1 MRLPANRYGMKAVDR
16 IGSVFLGKLILRMKS
31 LGLSQPA
38 LVISD
43 VPCDWV
49 GNGEFWKDPQPID
62 IPQQIGYTMRQRDGG

>member
-38 LVISD
+38 LVISY
-43 VPCDWV
+43 VPRDWADRSD
-49 GNGEFWKDPQPID
+49 W
-62 IPQQIGYTMRQRDGG
+62 

>member
-1 MRLPANRYGMKAVDR
+1 MKAVDR

-43 VPCDWV
+43 VPRDWT
-49 GNGEFWKDPQPID
+49 GIGEFWKDPKPID
-62 IPQQIGYTMRQRDGG
+62 TTQQIGYTMRQRDGG